1 MDFIDK
7 DAMLTSVRRG
17 MIVHHVVV
25 LVMNPELEMIFE
37 EMRGSNETG
46 QKQTPN
52 VNGVEFGITE
62 KRAR

>member
-37 EMRGSNETG
+37 EMRGSNRTKTNSKCEWS
-46 QKQTPN
+46 
-52 VNGVEFGITE
+52 GIWNY
-62 KRAR
+62 